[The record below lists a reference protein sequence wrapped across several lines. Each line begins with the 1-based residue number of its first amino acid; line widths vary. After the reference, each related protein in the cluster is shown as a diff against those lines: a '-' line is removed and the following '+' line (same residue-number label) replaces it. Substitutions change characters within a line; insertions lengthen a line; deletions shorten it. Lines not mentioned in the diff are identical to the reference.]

1 MSIAQAGK
9 PPRVQNYTRG
19 GWCPLRL
26 VSRSNRWGLVCLIGT
41 VILAVGLEAGP
52 PALAISQNVDSTPSG
67 QPVSPSL
74 QSVPWPVHVG
84 ATVEAH
90 LLVIC
95 AQFAGQRATEP
106 ISLYRQ
112 VYFGQRESVA
122 NYYDDVS
129 YGQLKISGEVIGNP
143 LQPTVF
149 LQLPHTEAYY
159 AGTENGSG
167 SPQPR
172 NDNQMVSDILYQ
184 LIRDHFNFTPFEQD
198 GTLPYLAIVYTGYG
212 ADVAPQNASLI
223 WPVENSLV
231 APLAIPIS
239 SPGVMHQKYLFVS
252 NYDLVP
258 ELAGPG
264 QLPTIGV
271 FAHEF
276 GHLMGLDDL
285 YDTSSAANAG
295 AGDGPWSL
303 MAGGNWNGEP
313 QGAEPAELDPFSRS
327 FLGWLQPIVLDESVT
342 GLRLP
347 PIERAPVAYELKP
360 AGKTSDYFLVDN
372 VEPIDY
378 DQGLPESGILIWRID
393 GHEMVSTSV
402 DWQNNDLNAPSQN
415 STHHYDEQVVEAGG
429 PQLSM
434 PGGGSGVLDDTYPG
448 TAGNDQFTG
457 ASKPSNDLWDGRS
470 VGISLTHIAIS
481 SDGVATMNVIDD
493 QTGSALV
500 IASPGTGLYAYQGLA
515 EKLTVLYLHDH
526 QWEDVTPKVAWDT
539 INPAVV
545 RSSST
550 VSFQQPGY
558 VEVLASAHG
567 LSALLEQRVI
577 ALTGLRVLGPGTL
590 KAGARQ
596 ALPSVLADYANDH
609 QFALTGARWS
619 SDQPAVLRVLDG
631 KLIALA
637 PGKAK
642 LSVHFGGMTVTVEV
656 HVTA

>member
-1 MSIAQAGK
+1 M
-9 PPRVQNYTRG
+9 
-19 GWCPLRL
+19 
-26 VSRSNRWGLVCLIGT
+26 IGT
-41 VILAVGLEAGP
+41 LVLAVGFDAGSPVMAIAQTPESALSVP
-52 PALAISQNVDSTPSG
+52 PWAS
-67 QPVSPSL
+67 PV

-84 ATVEAH
+84 ATVQAH
-90 LLVIC
+90 LLVVC
-95 AQFAGQRATEP
+95 AQFAGQRAAEP

-112 VYFGQRESVA
+112 VYFGNAESVA
-122 NYYDDVS
+122 NYYADVS
-129 YGQLKISGEVIGNP
+129 YGQLKISGQVIGNP
-143 LQPTVF
+143 LQPDVF

-167 SPQPR
+167 SPQPH
-172 NDNQMVSDILYQ
+172 NDNQMVSDVLYQ

-212 ADVAPQNASLI
+212 ADVAPQNTSLI

-231 APLAIPIS
+231 APLAIPLS
-239 SPGVMHQKYLFVS
+239 APGAAHQKYLFVS

-264 QLPTIGV
+264 QVPTIGV

-313 QGAEPAELDPFSRS
+313 QGSEPAELDPFSRL

-347 PIERAPVAYELKP
+347 PIERAPVTYELKP
-360 AGKTSDYFLVDN
+360 AGNASDYFLVDN

-378 DQGLPESGILIWRID
+378 DQGLPESGVLIWHID
-393 GHEMVSTSV
+393 GHEMVSTSA

-415 STHHYDEQVVEAGG
+415 VTHHYDEQVVEAGG

-457 ASKPSNDLWDGRS
+457 ASKPSNDLWDGHS
-470 VGISLTHIAIS
+470 VGISLSHIAIGP
-481 SDGVATMNVIDD
+481 DGVATMTVVDD
-493 QTGSALV
+493 QTGSALM
-500 IASPGTGLYAYQGLA
+500 IAAPATGLYAYQGLA
-515 EKLTVLYLHDH
+515 ESLTVLYLHAH
-526 QWEDVTPKVAWDT
+526 QWQDVTAKAVWDT
-539 INPAVV
+539 VNPAMV
-545 RSSST
+545 RSGST

-567 LSALLEQRVI
+567 LRALLEQRVI
-577 ALTGLRVLGPGTL
+577 ALSGLHVLGAVTL
-590 KAGARQ
+590 VTGARHT
-596 ALPSVLADYANDH
+596 LPSVLLDYANGRH
-609 QFALTGARWS
+609 FVLAGAQWS
-619 SDQPAVLRVLDG
+619 SDQPAVLRVIDG
-631 KLIALA
+631 QVMAMA
-637 PGKAK
+637 PGEAT
-642 LSVHFGGMTVTVEV
+642 LSVHFAGMTATVV
-656 HVTA
+656 IHVTA